1 MPSICN
7 YSVRRAAAI
16 SGLPPEQIRRWARA
30 GFVAERKRGRAH
42 WCLSFQDLALLKAM
56 RNLRDSGF
64 SSNCATRTVR
74 RARDQLRPGYPLSAI
89 GILVFDRRILFRD
102 RASTWDPATRQTTF
116 DFSVRPSSRKLTA
129 KIEHC
134 AC

>member
-42 WCLSFQDLALLKAM
+42 WRLSFQDLALLKAM

-64 SSNCATRTVR
+64 SFNCATRTVR

-89 GILVFDRRILFRD
+89 GILVRDRRIVFRD
-102 RASTWDPATRQTTF
+102 RASTWDPATRQTTLDF
-116 DFSVRPSSRKLTA
+116 DLVPPPAQAAASIGYYAR
-129 KIEHC
+129 
-134 AC
+134 